1 MHLSRLGFV
10 DYRDYLKRKDMLI
23 INIFEYVGTIA
34 FAISGALL
42 GCKKR
47 LDYFG
52 VITLSI
58 ITAIGGGIIRDVLV
72 GNLPPNVLKEP
83 IYINMSIIA
92 AIITIFCHQKLHHF
106 RNIIL
111 LFDALGLGVFTAIG
125 ANIALQNRMMQPLTV
140 ITLGLMTGVG
150 GGIIRDIC
158 VNEIPLVF
166 RREIYA
172 VASIIGA
179 LAFYFAHIFLSGI
192 HPLYI
197 SFAVTFIIRELAIIY
212 GFHLPIIKSKT
223 NNKREIYGS

>member
-1 MHLSRLGFV
+1 
-10 DYRDYLKRKDMLI
+10 MLM
-23 INIFEYVGTIA
+23 INIFEYIGTIA

-52 VITLSI
+52 VVILSI

-72 GNLPPNVLKEP
+72 GNFPPKALKEP
-83 IYINMSIIA
+83 TYINMSIIT
-92 AIITIFCHQKLHHF
+92 AIVTIFCHQELYNF

-111 LFDALGLGVFTAIG
+111 LFDAVGLGVFTAMG
-125 ANIALQNRMMQPLTV
+125 ANIALQKRMMQPLII
-140 ITLGLMTGVG
+140 ITLSLLTGVG

-179 LAFYFAHIFLSGI
+179 LVFYFAHIFLSGI
-192 HPLYI
+192 YPLYI
-197 SFAVTFIIRELAIIY
+197 SFAVTFIIRLLAITY
-212 GFHLPIIKSKT
+212 SLHLPVIKGDKSKV
-223 NNKREIYGS
+223 EI